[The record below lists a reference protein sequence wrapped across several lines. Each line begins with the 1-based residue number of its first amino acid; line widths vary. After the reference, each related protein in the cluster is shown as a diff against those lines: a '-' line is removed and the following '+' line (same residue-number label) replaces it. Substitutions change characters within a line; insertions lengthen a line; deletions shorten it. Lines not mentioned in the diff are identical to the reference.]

1 MNNKRKGVLSRVFN
15 ISSERKGLLIIS
27 VFASVIGMVSGVVPY
42 LSVYFIGKHY
52 LVNGLSDT
60 NEIIFWVI
68 VSAGAIVCNT
78 VFTFLGSLGCHT
90 VRGNIIMNRN
100 VSDEEMIEASK
111 KARCHEFIMKLSE
124 GYNTKI
130 GSGSI
135 KLSGGEA
142 QRLSIARAILKDSP
156 IIVLDEAL
164 AYSDAENEN
173 LIQMAIKNLI
183 EDKTII
189 IIAHRLQSIMTA
201 DQVLVLRQGE
211 IIEQGNH
218 SSLLGKDAEY
228 KMLWELQHKTDDWSI
243 TVSKKEGQHERNH

>member
-1 MNNKRKGVLSRVFN
+1 MDYVAFVFQDN
-15 ISSERKGLLIIS
+15 
-27 VFASVIGMVSGVVPY
+27 
-42 LSVYFIGKHY
+42 FIF
-52 LVNGLSDT
+52 SD
-60 NEIIFWVI
+60 
-68 VSAGAIVCNT
+68 
-78 VFTFLGSLGCHT
+78 T

-111 KARCHEFIMKLSE
+111 KARCHEFIMKLPE
-124 GYNTKI
+124 GYDTKI

-164 AYSDAENEN
+164 AYSNTENEN

-211 IIEQGNH
+211 IIEQGTH
-218 SSLLGKDAEY
+218 SSAVDRK
-228 KMLWELQHKTDDWSI
+228 S
-243 TVSKKEGQHERNH
+243 VV